1 MSSQAK
7 MDVQAI
13 VDATHDVF
21 EQYKNAPH
29 VEVEIRL
36 GRKNGT
42 FFDTNVGAETFNALM
57 AGLRQYDGWESQHA
71 STTDVYYNDEYG
83 IRISVDGETGRQLMV
98 QKAPVLKQDFTH
110 AGAPLDV
117 RFAIST
123 ETPVMGRYEMNRKK
137 IKQRVSFVRKGLS
150 IDMTITK
157 GDVSDPDAE
166 EDVSYQ
172 VELEI
177 QTPPSVECVEEF
189 YNHVWKVNDLLK
201 ILQ

>member
-1 MSSQAK
+1 

-13 VDATHDVF
+13 VDATYAMF
-21 EQYKNAPH
+21 EQYKDVPYA
-29 VEVEIRL
+29 EVEIRL

-42 FFDTNVGAETFNALM
+42 FFDTNVGVETFNRLM
-57 AGLRQYDGWESQHA
+57 EGLRQYDGWESHHA

-83 IRISVDGETGRQLMV
+83 VRISVDGHTGQQIMV
-98 QKAPVLKQDFTH
+98 QKVSVLKEDFTH
-110 AGAPLDV
+110 SGTPLDV
-117 RFAIST
+117 RLAIST
-123 ETPVMGRYEMNRKK
+123 ETPVIGQYEMNRKK
-137 IKQRVSFVRKGLS
+137 MKQRVSFVRKGLS
-150 IDMTITK
+150 IDMTIVR
-157 GDVSDPDAE
+157 GDAADPDAE

-177 QTPPSVECVEEF
+177 VHPPSVECVEQF

>member
-1 MSSQAK
+1 MKHKK

-13 VDATHDVF
+13 VDATHDAF

-57 AGLRQYDGWESQHA
+57 TGLRQYDGWESQRA

-98 QKAPVLKQDFTH
+98 QKAPVLKEDFTH

-123 ETPVMGRYEMNRKK
+123 ETPVIGQYEMNRKK

-150 IDMTITK
+150 IDMTISK

-177 QTPPSVECVEEF
+177 THPPSVECVEEF